1 MYWGTDFEN
10 WWQYLPALIGVRKDS
25 VCCIDPK
32 ILKSQCPS
40 IFTMHGYY
48 IKDFGEM
55 VASRDFLELFF
66 EFGVA
71 AGLVGVVLDREFA
84 VGDFDL
90 RIACSPRHAQHL
102 RATATPLPK
111 AVVDSLATLL
121 SAVQRCTACL
131 M

>member
-25 VCCIDPK
+25 VCCRDPK

-40 IFTMHGYY
+40 IFTIHRYY

-102 RATATPLPK
+102 
-111 AVVDSLATLL
+111 V
-121 SAVQRCTACL
+121 
-131 M
+131 